1 MFPPC
6 MGGCIVTYPG
16 KGACS
21 TVSSLYG
28 RVYRRARTA
37 VSNLVTFPPCMG
49 GCIVKGV
56 FAKATFEVSS
66 LHGRVYQENQIMTL
80 TNVLFPPYM
89 GGCIRISIA
98 IQDNAY
104 VSSLYGRVYRWLR
117 GLFPH
122 FVGFLP
128 VREGVSVGSKYGC
141 PYLTS
146 PPCMGGCIGILFA

>member
-1 MFPPC
+1 
-6 MGGCIVTYPG
+6 
-16 KGACS
+16 
-21 TVSSLYG
+21 
-28 RVYRRARTA
+28 
-37 VSNLVTFPPCMG
+37 
-49 GCIVKGV
+49 
-56 FAKATFEVSS
+56 
-66 LHGRVYQENQIMTL
+66 MTL

-128 VREGVSVGSKYGC
+128 VREGVSGYCLHNPQKC
-141 PYLTS
+141 LFPPY
-146 PPCMGGCIGILFA
+146 MGGCIAAGTVLPLHFPVSSLYGRVYRR

>member
-1 MFPPC
+1 
-6 MGGCIVTYPG
+6 
-16 KGACS
+16 
-21 TVSSLYG
+21 
-28 RVYRRARTA
+28 
-37 VSNLVTFPPCMG
+37 MG

-56 FAKATFEVSS
+56 FAKATFEVYS

-104 VSSLYGRVYRWLR
+104 VFSLYGRVYRWLR

-128 VREGVSVGSKYGC
+128 VRKVYRGQMEMEDRQKRFLPVREGVSR
-141 PYLTS
+141 PIFTS
-146 PPCMGGCIGILFA
+146 AVSFTFPPCMGGCIGILFA

>member
-1 MFPPC
+1 
-6 MGGCIVTYPG
+6 MGGCIDVPEQRCLILWRFLPVWEG
-16 KGACS
+16 
-21 TVSSLYG
+21 VSDYSSESRLFD
-28 RVYRRARTA
+28 
-37 VSNLVTFPPCMG
+37 LFPPCMG

-146 PPCMGGCIGILFA
+146 PPCMGGCIIEE